1 MIPVASVDEIKDVD
15 WEHVESILT
24 ARSFGSLQT
33 LAIACF
39 DEGDD
44 IDTAT
49 AKDHSAD
56 IPDLVKPRMPEL
68 SKRGILKILEQ
79 DMTDYYYR

>member
-15 WEHVESILT
+15 WEHVDSILT
-24 ARSFGSLQT
+24 GRSFGNLHT
-33 LAIACF
+33 LAITCF

-44 IDTAT
+44 IDPTT
-49 AKDHSAD
+49 PKDHSAD

-68 SKRGILKILEQ
+68 SKRGIFKIKEK
-79 DMTDYYYR
+79 DMSNYYYE